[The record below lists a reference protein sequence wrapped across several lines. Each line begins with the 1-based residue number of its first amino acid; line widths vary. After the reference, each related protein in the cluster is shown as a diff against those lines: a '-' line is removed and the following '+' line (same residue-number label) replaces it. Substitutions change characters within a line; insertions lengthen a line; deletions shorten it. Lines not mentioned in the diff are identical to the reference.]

1 MKRFLAFTL
10 CLAALLLASC
20 KKEPYLTLSGPASVE
35 LSADGGSGTISF
47 TGNNEWTASSSDSW
61 VTVSPSSGT
70 ASDGPV
76 TVTVKAAANTTYE
89 DRSATVTIRSEGLTQ
104 SVTVRQ
110 SANLGVV
117 VPTKSYQIASD
128 ARTIDVEVQANVD
141 YSVSV
146 SDSWIKQAGTKGLTS
161 KTLSF
166 AVEANGTYDA
176 RSATIT
182 IKPQSGEA
190 QAISVT
196 QAQKDALLVSKASY
210 SMPYGGGEVDV
221 KVESNVEFEVKSSVD
236 WIQYVQTKGLSTS
249 TVVLKVSENGTYKA
263 REGKVTLTQKGGSL
277 TKTVTVKQAG
287 RVAVTGV
294 MLNKSSLSLLLGET
308 ATLKATV
315 KPDNA
320 TDKSVTW
327 SSSNTKVATVD
338 KSGKVT
344 AVAVGTAKITAK
356 AGDKSATCTVTVD
369 GSVVKVGEGTHIP
382 PEGGEYELDIQ
393 YASNNFAV
401 EIEKSAKWLQYVQ
414 TKALTKG
421 AIVLFAEENE
431 MVSTRSAK
439 VTIKDKNGKASP
451 VTVTVTQD
459 AYETATKSYDILMEF
474 YNAMGGPKWKK
485 KENWGRKDVH
495 LAEWQGVSFFPE
507 KGVVGLS
514 FDETGLQGELPECL
528 GELTSLDHIYFEN
541 EPGLTGTLPK
551 SFSKLVKMEVIT
563 IVNTSMTSLRDVFG
577 GMKGLRYLQVDAN
590 DKMTGPL
597 PESAGNSPALEGLRF
612 VANRFTG
619 GIPASWAR
627 LGTELWVG
635 ENCLS
640 GILPAE
646 YLAVGDDAWLID
658 NVLYQKEGYG
668 FDISN
673 INLHGGKFWPK
684 GKVKDLNGKSF
695 SFQDV
700 VAKNKYTV
708 YLHWAT
714 WCPFSKVLM
723 PQLKDYYA
731 HYHKDG
737 LEIIATIS
745 AGDSDGSTPL
755 LEAQQK
761 EVKEKGYDKWY
772 NYYFFQTEV
781 SSYPA
786 AVPVA
791 EVYDQEGNILF
802 SGFSYLHD
810 PVRQRFGRIA
820 SSDLIP
826 FLETLLGPADLSDVH
841 TSKDFSKDGEV
852 LTLQKATK
860 GKGINVVFMGDAYT
874 DQDMDKGGLYETVMK
889 ESMEEFF
896 AEEPYKS
903 FRDRF
908 NVYAVKAVSVNDRI
922 GSGYSTALSCYYGT
936 GTTVLGDDDKCYSY
950 AQKVPGIKTQDNL
963 LVCVMVNGNIS
974 KGTTSMSYNRQS
986 SVAYT
991 TTLGN
996 VRDAYGD
1003 VLRHE
1008 AGGHGFAF
1016 LADEY
1021 TRSAET
1027 VPADVKEQYNSM
1039 YKQYGWY
1046 SNVDFTNDPKK
1057 VRWSAFLSDSRY
1069 QDEVGLHEGGALYS
1083 KGVWRPSKNSI
1094 MNENMGGFNAP
1105 SRWAIYQRIMKLSG
1119 ETPSFDAFL
1128 KYDAVN
1134 RNKGTKAGTPVQSG
1148 RPAGWQPGAPPRI
1161 VP

>member
-47 TGNNEWTASSSDSW
+47 TGNNDWTASSSDSW

-89 DRSATVTIRSEGLTQ
+89 ERSAMVTIRSEGLTQ

-128 ARTIDVEVQANVD
+128 ARTIDVEVQANVE

-146 SDSWIKQAGTKGLTS
+146 SDSWIKQTGTKALTS
-161 KTLSF
+161 RTLTFS
-166 AVEANGTYDA
+166 VEANGTYDA

-196 QAQKDALLVSKASY
+196 QAQKDALLVSNATY
-210 SMPYGGGEVDV
+210 SMPYGGGEVEV
-221 KVESNVEFEVKSSVD
+221 KVESNVEFEVKSAVD
-236 WIQYVQTKGLSTS
+236 WIQYVETKGLGTS
-249 TVVLKVSENGTYKA
+249 TVRLKVTENQTYNA

-277 TKTVTVKQAG
+277 TKTVTVNQAG

-294 MLNKSSLSLLLGET
+294 TLNKSSLGLLLGET
-308 ATLKATV
+308 ETLTATV
-315 KPDNA
+315 KPDDA

-327 SSSNTKVATVD
+327 SSSNTNVATVD
-338 KSGKVT
+338 QSGEVT
-344 AVAVGTAKITAK
+344 AVAEGTAKITAN
-356 AGDKSATCTVTVD
+356 AGDKTATCSVTVD
-369 GSVVKVGEGTHIP
+369 GSVVKAGEGTPIP

-401 EIEKSAKWLQYVQ
+401 EIEKSADWIQYVQ

-421 AIVLFAEENE
+421 AIVLFAQENE
-431 MVSTRSAK
+431 VPSARSAK
-439 VTIKDKNGKASP
+439 VTIKDKDGKASP

-459 AYETATKSYDILMEF
+459 AYETATKAYDILMEF

-485 KENWGRKDVH
+485 KENWGRKDVS
-495 LAEWQGVSFFPE
+495 LAQWQGVGFFPD
-507 KGVVGLS
+507 KGVLGLS
-514 FDETGLQGELPECL
+514 FEETGLQGELPECL
-528 GELTSLDHIYFEN
+528 GELTSLRDFWLQN
-541 EPGLTGTLPK
+541 ETGVTGTLPE
-551 SFSKLVKMEVIT
+551 SFAKLVKMEVIT

-577 GMKGLRYLQVDAN
+577 GMKELRYMQVSGN

-597 PESAGNSPALEGLRF
+597 PESAGNSPAMEGLRL
-612 VANRFTG
+612 VSNRFTG
-619 GIPASWAR
+619 DLPASWAR
-627 LGTELWVG
+627 FGTELWVG
-635 ENCLS
+635 DNCLS
-640 GILPAE
+640 GILPTE
-646 YLAVGDDAWLID
+646 YLAVGDDTWLID
-658 NVLYQKEGYG
+658 NVLYQREGYG

-673 INLHGGKFWPK
+673 INLHGGKFWQK
-684 GKVKDLNGKSF
+684 GTVKDLNGKSF

-708 YLHWAT
+708 YLFWAT

-737 LEIIATIS
+737 LEIIATIA

-772 NYYFFQTEV
+772 NYYFFQTEPPA
-781 SSYPA
+781 YPA

-802 SGFSYLHD
+802 SSFSYLHD

-860 GKGINVVFMGDAYT
+860 GTGINIVFMGDAYT

-936 GTTVLGDDDKCYSY
+936 GTVVLGDDDKCYSY
-950 AQKVPGIKTQDNL
+950 ALKVPGIKTQDNL

-996 VRDAYGD
+996 LREAYGD

-1021 TRSAET
+1021 ANSHET

-1039 YKQYGWY
+1039 YEQYGWY

-1069 QDEVGLHEGGALYS
+1069 QDEVGLYDGGALYS

-1119 ETPSFDAFL
+1119 EKYTFDDFL
-1128 KYDAVN
+1128 KYDEVN